1 MVVLF
6 LKFFEVTLV
15 HCFSPLPFDLVDA
28 LEPLSRSHGLF
39 PAFVDT
45 LQAFVKPSGTWDLR

>member
-6 LKFFEVTLV
+6 LKFFVVTLV

-28 LEPLSRSHGLF
+28 LEPESRSHGLF
-39 PAFVDT
+39 PDFVDT